1 MRLPWISVFI
11 LLALSMNAH
20 AQKEE
25 ALPYEEIPSYPSDY
39 TSGNVIARM
48 IDGLGYRF
56 YWASEGL
63 TASDIA
69 YRPSEDASNVQET
82 MVHIY
87 DLSVMIL
94 NAATGTPNKRS
105 EKTEFNDHQ
114 EIRIATLHNLK
125 KASDLFLNMDAKA
138 VEGLN
143 ITFAV
148 GDRSTEI
155 PFWHVLN
162 GPLADAIYHT
172 GQIVSFRRS
181 AGNPINPKV
190 NVLTGKNGS

>member
-1 MRLPWISVFI
+1 MRLPLLPFFI
-11 LLALSMNAH
+11 LLSLSMNTY
-20 AQKEE
+20 AQNEE
-25 ALPYEEIPSYPSDY
+25 AIPYKEIPSYPADY
-39 TSGNVIARM
+39 TSGNVITRM

-63 TASDIA
+63 TEANVA
-69 YRPSEDASNVQET
+69 YRPSEDASNVLET

-87 DLSVMIL
+87 ELSEMIL
-94 NAATGTPNKRS
+94 NAATNTPNKRGN
-105 EKTEFNDHQ
+105 KTDFGDHW
-114 EIRIATLHNLK
+114 EIRAATLKNFK
-125 KASDLFLNMDAKA
+125 KASDLLLNMDATA
-138 VEGLN
+138 VEKLK
-143 ITFAV
+143 ITYAV
-148 GDRSTEI
+148 GDKSTDI

-190 NVLTGKNGS
+190 NVFMGKTGG

>member
-1 MRLPWISVFI
+1 
-11 LLALSMNAH
+11 
-20 AQKEE
+20 
-25 ALPYEEIPSYPSDY
+25 
-39 TSGNVIARM
+39 M

-63 TASDIA
+63 TATDVE
-69 YRPSEDASNVQET
+69 YRPSDDASYVQET

-87 DLSVMIL
+87 ELSEMIL
-94 NAATGTPNKRS
+94 NSATGTPNKRS
-105 EKTEFNDHQ
+105 EKTEFNNLQ
-114 EIRIATLHNLK
+114 KIRIATLYNFK

-138 VEGLN
+138 VEELN

-155 PFWHVLN
+155 PFWHVLT

-181 AGNPINPKV
+181 AGHPINPKV